1 MKNKY
6 LWLAVEADE
15 YELPLAVEDSSEK
28 LGRVYGLSKKT
39 VASMVRYGSDGSKS
53 GHKFVKVRL
62 IDDE

>member
-1 MKNKY
+1 MKNRY

-28 LGRVYGLSKKT
+28 LGKVYGLSKKT

>member
-15 YELPLAVEDSSEK
+15 YELPIAVEDSSEK
-28 LGRVYGLSKKT
+28 LGKVYGLSKKT

>member
-1 MKNKY
+1 MKNQY
-6 LWLAVEADE
+6 LWLAVTPDK
-15 YELPLAVEDSSEK
+15 YELPLAVAESSEK
-28 LGRVYGLSKKT
+28 LGKIYGLSKKT

>member
-1 MKNKY
+1 MKNRY

-28 LGRVYGLSKKT
+28 LGKVYGLSKKT

-53 GHKFVKVRL
+53 GHKFVKVR

>member
-28 LGRVYGLSKKT
+28 LGKVYGLSKKT